1 MVRKLL
7 NRRDNEIAAVGS
19 VNASLLR
26 VSVSLRPR
34 FALSNRSDISPN
46 YKYISIEFS
55 NRYVT
60 FLRRK

>member
-26 VSVSLRPR
+26 VSVFLAVVARTYQ
-34 FALSNRSDISPN
+34 NRSDIFFRLQTPF
-46 YKYISIEFS
+46 I
-55 NRYVT
+55 
-60 FLRRK
+60 FLMSLIFL

>member
-26 VSVSLRPR
+26 VSVSLRSR
-34 FALSNRSDISPN
+34 FALSNNSDISAN
-46 YKYISIEFS
+46 
-55 NRYVT
+55 
-60 FLRRK
+60 